1 MNIGFRIKLA
11 RERLGWSQRDL
22 AVKSNSSNASI
33 SRWENNARDITA
45 QNIIAL
51 AIALEVSPNWLL
63 TGDDYYNVDI
73 VYERVEEEA
82 PKKEIL
88 TLRELSDKFFSRHI
102 PDNSSVI
109 YVFKTREDAEKWIE
123 HKYFK
128 ENAVHNYSI
137 FMTIHSDFALKGIVQ
152 ERWCNA
158 EVDHFYALEADVLAA
173 VIDVGDENYEC

>member
-82 PKKEIL
+82 PKKKSKTNWKSE
-88 TLRELSDKFFSRHI
+88 TKFHEDPNGDVDPIKVNNADTKFLY
-102 PDNSSVI
+102 DND
-109 YVFKTREDAEKWIE
+109 DAI
-123 HKYFK
+123 
-128 ENAVHNYSI
+128 I
-137 FMTIHSDFALKGIVQ
+137 FDLKKG
-152 ERWCNA
+152 NPN
-158 EVDHFYALEADVLAA
+158 
-173 VIDVGDENYEC
+173 G